1 MTFWLHPLAKTAGFR
16 WCFSMDW
23 FSRENLNRTPSI
35 FPWRSWGFPVNFH
48 NFPLIQSIDVSSLA
62 AAQIGWGYAREE
74 QGLSRN
80 FRMDPPASPDRT
92 DEQIDHRSLVRWFK
106 CLLFILLKFY
116 LFHLFYW
123 HSIYSIYSI
132 LKFYLFHLF
141 YWHSIYSIYSILK
154 FYLFHLF
161 YWHSIYSIYSI
172 EILFIPF
179 ILLKFYLFHL
189 FYWNSI
195 SFCFDMWHMWHVQ
208 CI

>member
-92 DEQIDHRSLVRWFK
+92 DEQIDHRSLLRWFK
-106 CLLFILLKFY
+106 CLFFILFIL
-116 LFHLFYW
+116 
-123 HSIYSIYSI
+123 

-195 SFCFDMWHMWHVQ
+195 SFCFDMWHMWHVP